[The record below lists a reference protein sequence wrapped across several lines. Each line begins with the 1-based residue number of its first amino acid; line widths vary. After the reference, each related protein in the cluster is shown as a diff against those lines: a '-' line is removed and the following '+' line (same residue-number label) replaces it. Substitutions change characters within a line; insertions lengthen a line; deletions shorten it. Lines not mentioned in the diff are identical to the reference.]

1 LLKFNEPESLA
12 ISCFLFILAPV
23 LLVNI
28 YICHKR

>member
-28 YICHKR
+28 YTCHKR